1 MPTST
6 NDKLLIRGQPKN
18 LQDTLLWFNM
28 NMLAGDV
35 PKCSLKERMQERAA
49 LDVRLERIEAG
60 SDCDSDEL
68 DALEMRMLNTASQDP
83 SPAHRGTV
91 RESGARTRPNGGD
104 AAPAGGFWSPP
115 KPAVPVR
122 SLFTAL
128 HLHCAGGQM
137 TTFWVANELL
147 ANVAGR
153 GPEAQHA
160 RDSRRNLARRQNLQ
174 ARAAAQAEPVR
185 NVPSFTEFY

>member
-1 MPTST
+1 VLFVVSLETHWSVFT
-6 NDKLLIRGQPKN
+6 
-18 LQDTLLWFNM
+18 M
-28 NMLAGDV
+28 NMLVGDV
-35 PKCSLKERMQERAA
+35 PKCSLKERLQERAA
-49 LDVRLERIEAG
+49 LDMRLARIEAG

-104 AAPAGGFWSPP
+104 GAPAGGFWSPP
-115 KPAVPVR
+115 KPVVPVR
-122 SLFTAL
+122 ILFTAL
-128 HLHCAGGQM
+128 HLHCAGGKM
-137 TTFWVANELL
+137 TTFWGADKLL

-185 NVPSFTEFY
+185 NIPSFREFC

>member
-1 MPTST
+1 
-6 NDKLLIRGQPKN
+6 
-18 LQDTLLWFNM
+18 
-28 NMLAGDV
+28 MLAGDV

-49 LDVRLERIEAG
+49 LDVRLERIDAG
-60 SDCDSDEL
+60 SDCESDEL
-68 DALEMRMLNTASQDP
+68 DALEMRMLNNASKDH
-83 SPAHRGTV
+83 SPAHCGGAV

-137 TTFWVANELL
+137 TTFWGANELL

>member
-1 MPTST
+1 
-6 NDKLLIRGQPKN
+6 LFVPKN

-49 LDVRLERIEAG
+49 LDMRLERIEAG

-128 HLHCAGGQM
+128 HLHCAGGKM
-137 TTFWVANELL
+137 KTL
-147 ANVAGR
+147 
-153 GPEAQHA
+153 
-160 RDSRRNLARRQNLQ
+160 
-174 ARAAAQAEPVR
+174 
-185 NVPSFTEFY
+185 